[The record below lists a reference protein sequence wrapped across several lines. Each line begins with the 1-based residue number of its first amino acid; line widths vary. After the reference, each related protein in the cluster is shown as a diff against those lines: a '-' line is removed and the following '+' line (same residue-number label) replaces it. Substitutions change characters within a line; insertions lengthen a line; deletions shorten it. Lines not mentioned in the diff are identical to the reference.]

1 MSHKEQRQY
10 IEKIK
15 NIYPKYFN
23 GVSVLDIGSL
33 DINGNNRVYFT
44 NSNYIGIDVG
54 EGKNVDVV
62 TFAHEYETEKRFDIV
77 ISTEALEHDR
87 YYKET
92 LVKAIS
98 LLKSGGMILFTF
110 ATTGRPEHGTI
121 RTSVEDNPLLMT
133 EYYKNLTEQDIRNA
147 IDISEFISFE
157 FETNET
163 HHDLYFHGIKK

>member
-15 NIYPKYFN
+15 DIYPKYFN

-33 DINGNNRVYFT
+33 DINGSNREYFE
-44 NSNYIGIDVG
+44 NSTYIGIDVG

-62 TFAHEYETEKRFDIV
+62 TFAHEYETENRFDIV

-133 EYYKNLTEQDIRNA
+133 EYYKNLTEEDIRGS
-147 IDISEFISFE
+147 IDVTELSVLE
-157 FETNET
+157 FEINEV
-163 HHDLYFHGIKK
+163 HHDLYFYGIKK